1 MSFLL
6 DTNLLSEVR
15 KGERADPG
23 VQSWFRGVAADDLFL
38 SVLVLGEIRRGV
50 ELKRVR
56 DPRSADALQ
65 SWLEGLQL
73 SFSDRILVVDGP
85 VADAWGRMNVARPLP
100 AIDGLLAAT
109 AAVHELTLV
118 TRNTDDFARVPIKLL
133 NPFAPRRH

>member
-1 MSFLL
+1 VSFLL

-56 DPRSADALQ
+56 D
-65 SWLEGLQL
+65 
-73 SFSDRILVVDGP
+73 LV
-85 VADAWGRMNVARPLP
+85 R
-100 AIDGLLAAT
+100 
-109 AAVHELTLV
+109 LTPCS
-118 TRNTDDFARVPIKLL
+118 RGSRASS
-133 NPFAPRRH
+133 